1 MSKQTYNV
9 VVLPGDGIGPEVVE
23 QATRVLNL
31 LSDKSS
37 KFHIELK
44 SYDFGG
50 CAIDSTGKPLPDD
63 TLEACKKADAILL
76 GKSANSADFLLR
88 LDRLTN

>member
-23 QATRVLNL
+23 QATRVLEL
-31 LSDKSS
+31 VSQKSTS
-37 KFHIELK
+37 FEISLK

-50 CAIDSTGKPLPDD
+50 CAIDSAGKPLPDD
-63 TLEACKKADAILL
+63 TLEACKNADAILM
-76 GKSANSADFLLR
+76 GKSTTLCHTLLHVSAHVG
-88 LDRLTN
+88 

>member
-23 QATRVLNL
+23 QATRVLKL
-31 LSDKSS
+31 VSEKSS
-37 KFHIELK
+37 SFSINLK

-50 CAIDSTGKPLPDD
+50 AAIDSTGQPLPDD
-63 TLEACKKADAILL
+63 TLEACKNADAILMGTYSSKYTHSTRRAL
-76 GKSANSADFLLR
+76 
-88 LDRLTN
+88 

>member
-31 LSDKSS
+31 VSEKSNS
-37 KFHIELK
+37 FSINLK

-50 CAIDSTGKPLPDD
+50 AAIDSTGKPLPDD
-63 TLEACKKADAILL
+63 TLEACKNADAILM
-76 GKSANSADFLLR
+76 GKFPHLQLSHRVAY
-88 LDRLTN
+88 